1 MYFELKELGNVAHSA
16 SKDGDDAMASIFMLD
31 SLGPLM
37 EKNNVKKKGVSL
49 W

>member
-1 MYFELKELGNVAHSA
+1 MCKPLDTYIKELGNVAHST

-37 EKNNVKKKGVSL
+37 EKSNVKKRG
-49 W
+49 